1 GIRDFHV
8 TGVQTCALPIFV
20 FDLPTA
26 YYITAVEMP
35 EAQIVG
41 ALPASEEQAD
51 RFGIMM
57 ANDSPLKPC
66 VDAALEALRAD
77 GTRDALA
84 EEWLTQEGD
93 IPVLSQ

>member
-1 GIRDFHV
+1 
-8 TGVQTCALPIFV
+8 
-20 FDLPTA
+20 
-26 YYITAVEMP
+26 
-35 EAQIVG
+35 
-41 ALPASEEQAD
+41 
-51 RFGIMM
+51 MM

-77 GTRDALA
+77 GTLDALA